1 MRRFSNCYL
10 ALGLVTVL
18 APRLAGQTPVRVE
31 LSSPTSTVAVGDR
44 VTLTARV
51 FDASGNELDVPVR
64 FFSSSRREFP
74 IGRDGLLQPTQ
85 GGEFVAYVRVN
96 TARNVRDSIAFT
108 VGFPPVRNI
117 VVEPTAERLFVG
129 AAVRHSATVFDESD
143 FLRRDVPVTWST
155 DDPSIASVDRYGDLT
170 AHREGVV
177 TLTAMAEGVRQTNRY
192 QVVADPI
199 RTLTLS
205 LSQDSARTGDVLH
218 ATAVVL
224 DAAGQR
230 INEVPI
236 SYSLIAHPED
246 TVVAQFPPA
255 EIDQQGRFVSQTA
268 GNYTILAI
276 AGEHVARHTVQ
287 ITNRLVSQEVEFIG
301 QGAVRDVPTSDL
313 WIWEGVDGRD
323 YAVTGTWGANGAAYF
338 WDVTDASNPELV
350 DSIVVDARTVNDVK
364 ISEDGRVAVISRE
377 GASNRRNGIVIL
389 DVTNPRDV
397 QIHSTF
403 DEELTGGVHNV
414 FIYDNHVYAVNNGRR
429 FDVIN
434 IQDPTNPHRVGRFEL
449 DTPGHGIHDVWV
461 VDGIA
466 YTSNW
471 GDGVVLVDVG
481 NGVAGGSPSNPV
493 KIAGY
498 ADFGGATHAAFPYE
512 SPTGKFYVFMGD
524 ERGRPG
530 FDGPDGDRAPPLMA
544 GYIHIVDFTDPM
556 NPEEVARYEVPEAG
570 SHNIWI
576 EDDKLYAAF
585 YNGGMRVVDVSGELK
600 GNLMYQNREIA
611 RYMAND
617 PEGYVPNAPFTW
629 GPQPYK
635 GNLFF
640 AEHHS
645 GLWGVKLKPRRV
657 LTP

>member
-1 MRRFSNCYL
+1 MRLRTSWL
-10 ALGLVTVL
+10 ALGLL
-18 APRLAGQTPVRVE
+18 AAFTSSLAAQTTARVE
-31 LSSPTSTVAVGDR
+31 LTSPTPTIAVGDR
-44 VTLTARV
+44 VQLTARV
-51 FDASGNELDVPVR
+51 FDASGNVLDVPVR

-74 IGRDGLLQPTQ
+74 ISRDGLLQPTR
-85 GGEFVAYVRVN
+85 GGEYVAYVRVN
-96 TARNVRDSIAFT
+96 TARNVRDSIAFS
-108 VGFPPVRNI
+108 VDFPPVRN
-117 VVEPTAERLFVG
+117 VVITPTSERFFVG
-129 AAVRHSATVFDESD
+129 ASVRHEATVYDETD

-155 DDPSIASVDRYGDLT
+155 DDPGIASVDRYGELT
-170 AHREGVV
+170 AHRAGIAI
-177 TLTAMAEGVRQTNRY
+177 LTATAEGVRQSHRY
-192 QVVADPI
+192 TVIPNPI

-205 LSQDSARTGDVLH
+205 MSQDSARTGDVLH
-218 ATAVVL
+218 ATAIAL
-224 DAAGQR
+224 DAGGQR
-230 INEVPI
+230 VSDAPV
-236 SYSLIAHPED
+236 SFSLIAHPED

-255 EIDQQGRFVSQTA
+255 EIDQQGRFVAQKA
-268 GNYTILAI
+268 GDYTILAI
-276 AGEHVARHTVQ
+276 APGHVARYTVQ
-287 ITNRLVSQEVEFIG
+287 IANRLVTQEVQFIG
-301 QGAVRDVPTSDL
+301 QGPVRDVPTSDL

-323 YAVTGTWGANGAAYF
+323 YAVTGTWGANGVAYF
-338 WDVTDASNPELV
+338 WDVTDPSSPELI
-350 DSIVVDARTVNDVK
+350 DSVVVDARTVNDVK

-403 DEELTGGVHNV
+403 DDELTGGVHNV

-434 IQDPTNPHRVGRFEL
+434 IEDPTNPYRVGRFEL
-449 DTPGHGIHDVWV
+449 DTPGHAIHDVWV

-471 GDGVVLVDVG
+471 GDGVVLIDVG
-481 NGVAGGSPSNPV
+481 NGIMGGSPSNPI
-493 KIAGY
+493 KITSY

-530 FDGPDGDRAPPLMA
+530 FDGQEGNVPPLMG

-570 SHNIWI
+570 SHNLWI
-576 EDDKLYAAF
+576 EDDKLYAAY
-585 YNGGMRVVDVSGELK
+585 YNGGMRVVDISGELK

-611 RYMAND
+611 RYLAYD

-640 AEHHS
+640 AEHNS
-645 GLWGVKLKPRRV
+645 GLWAVKLQPRRV

>member
-1 MRRFSNCYL
+1 MRLRTSWL
-10 ALGLVTVL
+10 ALGLL
-18 APRLAGQTPVRVE
+18 AAFTSSLAAQTAVRVE
-31 LSSPTSTVAVGDR
+31 LTSPTPTIAVGDR
-44 VTLTARV
+44 VQLTARV
-51 FDASGNELDVPVR
+51 FDANGNLLDVAVR

-74 IGRDGLLQPTQ
+74 ISRDGLLQPTR
-85 GGEFVAYVRVN
+85 GGEYVAYVRVN
-96 TARNVRDSIAFT
+96 TARNVRDSIAW
-108 VGFPPVRNI
+108 VVDFPPVRN
-117 VVEPTAERLFVG
+117 VVIAPTSERFFVG
-129 AAVRHSATVFDESD
+129 ASVRHKATVYDATD
-143 FLRRDVPVTWST
+143 FLRPDVPVTWST
-155 DDPSIASVDRYGDLT
+155 DDPGIASVDRYGELT
-170 AHREGVV
+170 AHRAGVA
-177 TLTAMAEGVRQTNRY
+177 TLTATAEGVRQSHRY
-192 QVVADPI
+192 TVVANPI

-205 LSQDSARTGDVLH
+205 VSQDSARTGDVLH
-218 ATAVVL
+218 ATATAL
-224 DAAGQR
+224 DAGGQR
-230 INEVPI
+230 VTDAPV
-236 SYSLIAHPED
+236 SFSLIAHPED
-246 TVVAQFPPA
+246 SVVAQFPPA
-255 EIDQQGRFVSQTA
+255 EIDQQGRFVAQKA
-268 GNYTILAI
+268 GNYTVLAI
-276 AGEHVARHTVQ
+276 APGHVARYTVQ
-287 ITNRLVSQEVEFIG
+287 IANRLVTQEVQFIG
-301 QGAVRDVPTSDL
+301 QAPVRDVPTSDL

-323 YAVTGTWGANGAAYF
+323 YAVTGTWGANGVAYF
-338 WDVTDASNPELV
+338 WDVTQPSSPELI
-350 DSIVVDARTVNDVK
+350 DSVVVDARTVNDVK

-434 IQDPTNPHRVGRFEL
+434 IEDPTNPHRVGRFEL
-449 DTPGHGIHDVWV
+449 DTPGHAIHDVWI

-471 GDGVVLVDVG
+471 GDGVVLIDVG
-481 NGVAGGSPSNPV
+481 NGIMGGSPSNPI
-493 KIAGY
+493 KITSY

-530 FDGPDGDRAPPLMA
+530 FDGQQGNVPPLMA

-570 SHNIWI
+570 SHNLWI
-576 EDDKLYAAF
+576 DDDKLYAAY
-585 YNGGMRVVDVSGELK
+585 YNGGMRVVDISGELK

-611 RYMAND
+611 RYLAYD

-640 AEHHS
+640 AEHNS
-645 GLWGVKLKPRRV
+645 GLWAVKLQPRRV